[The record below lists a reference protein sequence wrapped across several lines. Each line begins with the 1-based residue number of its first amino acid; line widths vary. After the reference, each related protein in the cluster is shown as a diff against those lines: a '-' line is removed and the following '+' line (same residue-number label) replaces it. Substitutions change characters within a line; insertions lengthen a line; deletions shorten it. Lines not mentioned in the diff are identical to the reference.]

1 MTWTIVALEAELKH
15 DNYCNYSV
23 SHIQNALKL
32 TLKQHGDLVV
42 HISMTSKQI
51 FIETVICP
59 VENIQDVNKLNYR
72 LLRIQKLL
80 PLSSV
85 GISII
90 NHKDY
95 YLAFGALSLA
105 SSLADIVLEIETLAE
120 NALELAEIIAES

>member
-1 MTWTIVALEAELKH
+1 MTWTIVALEAELKQ

-23 SHIQNALKL
+23 SHIQNALKM

-120 NALELAEIIAES
+120 NALELAEVIAES

>member
-1 MTWTIVALEAELKH
+1 MTWTIVALEAELKQ

>member
-1 MTWTIVALEAELKH
+1 MTWTIVALEAALKQ